1 MRGKPD
7 ADLRTHTTEH
17 LLMDTEVQKP
27 GGLATARA
35 TGRETRLTRPALARG
50 GRAELTVS
58 SGVHDKSEAF
68 VLEAHELADSGG
80 DEQAARN
87 QMRLDLCNDLV
98 DRLLI

>member
-1 MRGKPD
+1 VGVRQYFDPSACRIILSDQRGCGRSTP
-7 ADLRTHTTEH
+7 
-17 LLMDTEVQKP
+17 Q
-27 GGLATARA
+27 LA
-35 TGRETRLTRPALARG
+35 
-50 GRAELTVS
+50 VS

>member
-1 MRGKPD
+1 VGVRQYFDPSACRIILFDQRGCPSS
-7 ADLRTHTTEH
+7 TP
-17 LLMDTEVQKP
+17 Q
-27 GGLATARA
+27 LA
-35 TGRETRLTRPALARG
+35 
-50 GRAELTVS
+50 VS